1 MALYELTGERLS
13 PISETSFDIEGIYER
28 RDLQRHLKQNIG
40 VLAPDLMVI
49 TEEYGDWVDSL
60 RRVDLLCIDK
70 DANLVVVEIKRTN
83 DGGHMELQAIRYAA
97 MLSTMTWKQLVEA
110 HEAFLKAE
118 GRPSDTAETDIQAFL
133 HVESRDEE
141 SFGKDVRIILAS
153 SNFSK
158 EITMA
163 VLWLNDHNLDIQC
176 IKLKP
181 YRLQDKLLLDVQQ
194 IIPLPEAA
202 EFQTQIRAKE
212 SAERVQ
218 KAERYDIRYQF
229 WEELLSY
236 AKTKTQLHASRRPGK
251 YHWIGGTT
259 GKAGVYINYVIRG
272 DDAQVELYIDDHN
285 EITNKARF
293 EYFKTNAGVINSKF
307 GEGLVWEELQDKRAC
322 RVKYE
327 LQGGW
332 RTDKSEWKVMQ
343 QNMVDAMIRLE
354 GAFRP
359 FINAMTV

>member
-1 MALYELTGERLS
+1 MALFELTGESLTA
-13 PISETSFDIEGIYER
+13 ISETSFDVEGIYER
-28 RDLQRHLKQNIG
+28 RDLQRHLKKNIS

-49 TEEYGDWVDSL
+49 AEEYGDWVDSL

-70 DANLVVVEIKRTN
+70 EANLVVVEIKRTN

-97 MLSTMTWKQLVEA
+97 MLSMMTWKQLVEA
-110 HEAFLKAE
+110 HITFLIAE
-118 GRPSDTAETDIQAFL
+118 GKPTDTAEADILAFL
-133 HVESRDEE
+133 HMESPDEE
-141 SFGKDVRIILAS
+141 AFGKDVRIILAS

-163 VLWLNDHNLDIQC
+163 VLWLNDHDLDIQC
-176 IKLKP
+176 IRLKP
-181 YRLQDKLLLDVQQ
+181 YRLLDKILLDVQQ

-212 SAERVQ
+212 NAERVQ

-236 AKTKTQLHASRRPGK
+236 AKTKTQLHATRKPGQ

-285 EITNKARF
+285 TETNKARF
-293 EYFKTNAGVINSKF
+293 DFFRSHAEEINEKF
-307 GEGLVWEELQDKRAC
+307 GGGLVWEELPTKRAC
-322 RVKYE
+322 RVKFE

-332 RTDKSEWKVMQ
+332 RSDRSQWKTMQ
-343 QNMVDAMIRLE
+343 QKMVDAMIRLE
-354 GAFRP
+354 AAFRP
-359 FINAMTV
+359 YINILPL

>member
-1 MALYELTGERLS
+1 MALFEMTGENLTA
-13 PISETSFDIEGIYER
+13 ISETSFDIEGIYER
-28 RDLQRHLKQNIG
+28 RDLQRHLKKNIS

-49 TEEYGDWVDSL
+49 AEEYGDWVDSL

-97 MLSTMTWKQLVEA
+97 MLSTMTWKQLIEA
-110 HEAFLKAE
+110 HVTYLSAEGNPTDKAE
-118 GRPSDTAETDIQAFL
+118 ADILAFL
-133 HVESRDEE
+133 HLEIPDEE
-141 SFGKDVRIILAS
+141 GFGKDVRIILAS

-163 VLWLNDHNLDIQC
+163 VLWLNDHGLDIQC

-181 YRLQDKLLLDVQQ
+181 YRLQDRLLLDVQQ

-212 SAERVQ
+212 TAERVQ

-229 WEELLSY
+229 WEELLAY
-236 AKTKTQLHASRRPGK
+236 AKTKTQLHANRRPGK

-259 GKAGVYINYVIRG
+259 GTAGVYINYVIRG
-272 DDAQVELYIDDHN
+272 DDAQVELYIDDHD
-285 EITNKARF
+285 EVTNKARF
-293 EYFKTNAGVINSKF
+293 EYFNGHADDINAKF
-307 GEGLVWEELQDKRAC
+307 GEGLIWEELHGKRAC
-322 RVKYE
+322 RVKCE

-332 RTDKSEWKVMQ
+332 RSDRAEWKGMQ
-343 QNMVDAMIRLE
+343 QNMVEAMIKLE
-354 GAFRP
+354 SVFRP
-359 FINAMTV
+359 YITSMTI